1 MGKQT
6 AQSDIFF
13 TDYLCKRLPLF
24 IIINEKCF
32 ILGGVKMAS
41 KEYTRVMVAVD
52 GSKTSEIAFK
62 KAVDIVARN
71 QGKLYIAHIVDTRT
85 LQVFPQYERPLNGS
99 DFLNQQSNAAK
110 QTLDKY
116 KEWAEQRD
124 VTDIEI
130 IIKNGSPRTE
140 LADVLPEEYEIDLLI
155 LGATGL
161 NAIERAFVGSVS
173 QYVVR
178 NASSDVLIV
187 RTDDSVDNEPIE

>member
-1 MGKQT
+1 
-6 AQSDIFF
+6 
-13 TDYLCKRLPLF
+13 
-24 IIINEKCF
+24 
-32 ILGGVKMAS
+32 MAS

-116 KEWAEQRD
+116 KEWAEQRN

>member
-1 MGKQT
+1 
-6 AQSDIFF
+6 
-13 TDYLCKRLPLF
+13 
-24 IIINEKCF
+24 
-32 ILGGVKMAS
+32 MAS

-62 KAVDIVARN
+62 KAVDIIARN

-187 RTDDSVDNEPIE
+187 RTDDSVDNEPVE

>member
-1 MGKQT
+1 
-6 AQSDIFF
+6 
-13 TDYLCKRLPLF
+13 
-24 IIINEKCF
+24 
-32 ILGGVKMAS
+32 MAS

-178 NASSDVLIV
+178 NAPSDVLIV

>member
-1 MGKQT
+1 MV
-6 AQSDIFF
+6 S
-13 TDYLCKRLPLF
+13 
-24 IIINEKCF
+24 N
-32 ILGGVKMAS
+32 
-41 KEYTRVMVAVD
+41 EYTRVMVAVD

-99 DFLNQQSNAAK
+99 DFLNQQSSAAK

-178 NASSDVLIV
+178 NAPSDVLIV
-187 RTDDSVDNEPIE
+187 RTDDSVDNEPID

>member
-1 MGKQT
+1 MV
-6 AQSDIFF
+6 S
-13 TDYLCKRLPLF
+13 
-24 IIINEKCF
+24 N
-32 ILGGVKMAS
+32 
-41 KEYTRVMVAVD
+41 EYTRVMVAVD

-116 KEWAEQRD
+116 KEWAEQRN

>member
-1 MGKQT
+1 
-6 AQSDIFF
+6 
-13 TDYLCKRLPLF
+13 
-24 IIINEKCF
+24 
-32 ILGGVKMAS
+32 MAS

-71 QGKLYIAHIVDTRT
+71 QGKLYIVHIVDTRT

-178 NASSDVLIV
+178 NAPSDVLIV
-187 RTDDSVDNEPIE
+187 RTDDSVDNEPID

>member
-1 MGKQT
+1 
-6 AQSDIFF
+6 
-13 TDYLCKRLPLF
+13 
-24 IIINEKCF
+24 
-32 ILGGVKMAS
+32 MAS

-52 GSKTSEIAFK
+52 GSRTSEIAFK

-178 NASSDVLIV
+178 NAPSDVLIV

>member
-1 MGKQT
+1 M
-6 AQSDIFF
+6 
-13 TDYLCKRLPLF
+13 
-24 IIINEKCF
+24 
-32 ILGGVKMAS
+32 MAS

>member
-1 MGKQT
+1 
-6 AQSDIFF
+6 
-13 TDYLCKRLPLF
+13 
-24 IIINEKCF
+24 
-32 ILGGVKMAS
+32 MAS

-140 LADVLPEEYEIDLLI
+140 LADVLPEEYENDLLI

-178 NASSDVLIV
+178 NAPSDVLIV

>member
-1 MGKQT
+1 MV
-6 AQSDIFF
+6 S
-13 TDYLCKRLPLF
+13 
-24 IIINEKCF
+24 N
-32 ILGGVKMAS
+32 
-41 KEYTRVMVAVD
+41 EYTRVMVAVD

-62 KAVDIVARN
+62 KAVDIAASN

-178 NASSDVLIV
+178 NAPSDVLIV

>member
-1 MGKQT
+1 M
-6 AQSDIFF
+6 
-13 TDYLCKRLPLF
+13 
-24 IIINEKCF
+24 
-32 ILGGVKMAS
+32 MAS

-62 KAVDIVARN
+62 KAVDIIARN

-178 NASSDVLIV
+178 NAPSDVLIV

>member
-1 MGKQT
+1 MV
-6 AQSDIFF
+6 S
-13 TDYLCKRLPLF
+13 
-24 IIINEKCF
+24 N
-32 ILGGVKMAS
+32 
-41 KEYTRVMVAVD
+41 EYTRVMVAVD

>member
-1 MGKQT
+1 MV
-6 AQSDIFF
+6 S
-13 TDYLCKRLPLF
+13 
-24 IIINEKCF
+24 N
-32 ILGGVKMAS
+32 
-41 KEYTRVMVAVD
+41 EYTRVMVAVD

-71 QGKLYIAHIVDTRT
+71 QGKLYIVHIVDTRT

-178 NASSDVLIV
+178 NAPSDVLIV
-187 RTDDSVDNEPIE
+187 RTDDSVDNEPID

>member
-1 MGKQT
+1 
-6 AQSDIFF
+6 
-13 TDYLCKRLPLF
+13 
-24 IIINEKCF
+24 
-32 ILGGVKMAS
+32 MAS

-62 KAVDIVARN
+62 KAVDIIARN

-178 NASSDVLIV
+178 NAPSDVLIV

>member
-1 MGKQT
+1 MV
-6 AQSDIFF
+6 S
-13 TDYLCKRLPLF
+13 
-24 IIINEKCF
+24 N
-32 ILGGVKMAS
+32 
-41 KEYTRVMVAVD
+41 EYTRVMVAVD

-178 NASSDVLIV
+178 NAPSDVLIV
-187 RTDDSVDNEPIE
+187 RTGDSVDNEPIE

>member
-1 MGKQT
+1 
-6 AQSDIFF
+6 
-13 TDYLCKRLPLF
+13 
-24 IIINEKCF
+24 
-32 ILGGVKMAS
+32 MAS

-71 QGKLYIAHIVDTRT
+71 QGKLYIAHIIDTRT

>member
-1 MGKQT
+1 MV
-6 AQSDIFF
+6 S
-13 TDYLCKRLPLF
+13 
-24 IIINEKCF
+24 N
-32 ILGGVKMAS
+32 
-41 KEYTRVMVAVD
+41 EYTRVMVAVD

-85 LQVFPQYERPLNGS
+85 LQVFPQYESPLNGA

-116 KEWAEQRD
+116 KEWAEQRN

-140 LADVLPEEYEIDLLI
+140 LADVLPEENEIDLLI

-178 NASSDVLIV
+178 NAPSDVLIV
-187 RTDDSVDNEPIE
+187 RTDDSVDNEPID

>member
-1 MGKQT
+1 
-6 AQSDIFF
+6 
-13 TDYLCKRLPLF
+13 
-24 IIINEKCF
+24 
-32 ILGGVKMAS
+32 MAS

-62 KAVDIVARN
+62 KAVDIIARN
-71 QGKLYIAHIVDTRT
+71 QGKLYIVHIVDTRT

-178 NASSDVLIV
+178 NAPSDVLIV

>member
-1 MGKQT
+1 M
-6 AQSDIFF
+6 
-13 TDYLCKRLPLF
+13 
-24 IIINEKCF
+24 
-32 ILGGVKMAS
+32 MAS
-41 KEYTRVMVAVD
+41 TEYTRVMVAVD

-62 KAVDIVARN
+62 KAVDIIARN

-187 RTDDSVDNEPIE
+187 RTDDSVDNEPVE

>member
-1 MGKQT
+1 MV
-6 AQSDIFF
+6 S
-13 TDYLCKRLPLF
+13 
-24 IIINEKCF
+24 N
-32 ILGGVKMAS
+32 
-41 KEYTRVMVAVD
+41 EYTRVMVAVD

-62 KAVDIVARN
+62 KAVDIIARN

-116 KEWAEQRD
+116 KEWAEQRN

>member
-1 MGKQT
+1 
-6 AQSDIFF
+6 
-13 TDYLCKRLPLF
+13 
-24 IIINEKCF
+24 
-32 ILGGVKMAS
+32 MAS

-62 KAVDIVARN
+62 KAVDIIARN

>member
-1 MGKQT
+1 MV
-6 AQSDIFF
+6 S
-13 TDYLCKRLPLF
+13 
-24 IIINEKCF
+24 N
-32 ILGGVKMAS
+32 
-41 KEYTRVMVAVD
+41 EYTRVMVAVD

-71 QGKLYIAHIVDTRT
+71 QGKLYIVHIVDTRT

>member
-1 MGKQT
+1 MV
-6 AQSDIFF
+6 S
-13 TDYLCKRLPLF
+13 
-24 IIINEKCF
+24 N
-32 ILGGVKMAS
+32 
-41 KEYTRVMVAVD
+41 EYTRVMVAVD

-116 KEWAEQRD
+116 KEWAEQRN

-178 NASSDVLIV
+178 NAPSDVLIV

>member
-1 MGKQT
+1 MV
-6 AQSDIFF
+6 S
-13 TDYLCKRLPLF
+13 
-24 IIINEKCF
+24 N
-32 ILGGVKMAS
+32 
-41 KEYTRVMVAVD
+41 EYTRVMVAVD

-71 QGKLYIAHIVDTRT
+71 QGKLHIAHIVDTRT

-178 NASSDVLIV
+178 NAPSDVLIV

>member
-1 MGKQT
+1 MV
-6 AQSDIFF
+6 S
-13 TDYLCKRLPLF
+13 
-24 IIINEKCF
+24 N
-32 ILGGVKMAS
+32 
-41 KEYTRVMVAVD
+41 EYTRVMVAVD

-71 QGKLYIAHIVDTRT
+71 QGRLYIAHIVDTRT

-178 NASSDVLIV
+178 NAPSDVLIV
-187 RTDDSVDNEPIE
+187 RTDDSVDNEPID

>member
-1 MGKQT
+1 M
-6 AQSDIFF
+6 
-13 TDYLCKRLPLF
+13 
-24 IIINEKCF
+24 
-32 ILGGVKMAS
+32 MAS

-71 QGKLYIAHIVDTRT
+71 QGKLYIVHIVDTRT

-178 NASSDVLIV
+178 NAPSDVLIV

>member
-1 MGKQT
+1 MV
-6 AQSDIFF
+6 S
-13 TDYLCKRLPLF
+13 
-24 IIINEKCF
+24 N
-32 ILGGVKMAS
+32 
-41 KEYTRVMVAVD
+41 EYTRVMVAVD

-62 KAVDIVARN
+62 KAVNIVARN
-71 QGKLYIAHIVDTRT
+71 QGKLHIAHIVDTRT

-178 NASSDVLIV
+178 NAPSDVLIV
-187 RTDDSVDNEPIE
+187 RTDDSVDNEPID

>member
-1 MGKQT
+1 
-6 AQSDIFF
+6 
-13 TDYLCKRLPLF
+13 
-24 IIINEKCF
+24 
-32 ILGGVKMAS
+32 MAS

-116 KEWAEQRD
+116 KEWAEQRN
-124 VTDIEI
+124 VIDIEI

>member
-1 MGKQT
+1 MV
-6 AQSDIFF
+6 S
-13 TDYLCKRLPLF
+13 
-24 IIINEKCF
+24 N
-32 ILGGVKMAS
+32 
-41 KEYTRVMVAVD
+41 EYTRVMVALD

-116 KEWAEQRD
+116 KEWAEQRN

-178 NASSDVLIV
+178 NAPSDVLIV